1 MKKIVKNTLAL
12 TLITVV
18 LGLVLGLVH
27 EITLEPI
34 AAQERRKQQEAYA
47 EVLPDAESFEELD
60 LSSDGLSEKFAEA
73 ISEAGLTGETVDG
86 VAEGLDGSGAL
97 TGYVFT
103 VTTGEGYGG
112 DIQFTLGLS
121 ADGTIRGISFLSI
134 EETAGL
140 GMRADTD
147 DFKQQFAGIQAESIA
162 YTKTGASADNEIDA
176 ISGATVT
183 TNAVT
188 NGVNAG
194 LAAYRVVA
202 EGGES

>member
-60 LSSDGLSEKFAEA
+60 LSSGGLSEKFTAA
-73 ISEAGLTGETVDG
+73 VAEAGLTEETIDG
-86 VAEGLDGSGAL
+86 VAKGLDGSGAL

-147 DFKQQFAGIQAESIA
+147 DFKQQFAGIRAESIA

-194 LAAYRVVA
+194 LAAYRVLA

>member
-18 LGLVLGLVH
+18 VGLVLGLVH

-73 ISEAGLTGETVDG
+73 ISEAGLTEETVDG

-194 LAAYRVVA
+194 LAAYRVLA
-202 EGGES
+202 EGG

>member
-1 MKKIVKNTLAL
+1 MKKILKNTLAL

-34 AAQERRKQQEAYA
+34 AAQEKKKQEEAYA

-60 LSSDGLSEKFAEA
+60 LSSGNLSDRFSAA
-73 ISEAGLTGETVDG
+73 ISDAGLTEETIDG
-86 VAEGLDGSGAL
+86 AAKGLDGNGTM

-112 DIQFTLGLS
+112 DIQFTLGIS
-121 ADGTIRGISFLSI
+121 ADGTIQGISFLSI

-147 DFKQQFAGIQAESIA
+147 DFKNQFKGIRAESIA
-162 YTKTGASADNEIDA
+162 YSKTGASADNEIDA
-176 ISGATVT
+176 ISGATIT

-194 LAAYRVVA
+194 LAAFRVLE

>member
-73 ISEAGLTGETVDG
+73 ISEAGLTEETVDG

-194 LAAYRVVA
+194 LAAYRVLA

>member
-73 ISEAGLTGETVDG
+73 ISEAGLTEETVDG

-194 LAAYRVVA
+194 LAAYRVLE

>member
-73 ISEAGLTGETVDG
+73 ISEAGLTEGSIDG
-86 VAEGLDGSGAL
+86 VAEGLDRSGAL
-97 TGYVFT
+97 TGYVFPMPAE
-103 VTTGEGYGG
+103 EGYGG
-112 DIQFTLGLS
+112 DIQ
-121 ADGTIRGISFLSI
+121 
-134 EETAGL
+134 
-140 GMRADTD
+140 
-147 DFKQQFAGIQAESIA
+147 
-162 YTKTGASADNEIDA
+162 
-176 ISGATVT
+176 
-183 TNAVT
+183 
-188 NGVNAG
+188 
-194 LAAYRVVA
+194 
-202 EGGES
+202 